1 MTHTLDIG
9 TDLDDLLA
17 TMGDL
22 TADAPLAPALL
33 AAVHTTVTE
42 QTAGSWTTSPATSAD
57 EQPSLI
63 SPKVIRGAWY
73 L

>member
-42 QTAGSWTTSPATSAD
+42 QTASSWTTTPATAAD
-57 EQPSLI
+57 EPSLI
-63 SPKVIRGAWY
+63 SPKLIRGAWY

>member
-17 TMGDL
+17 TIGEPTIDTHDDTHDDTDHAA
-22 TADAPLAPALL
+22 TA
-33 AAVHTTVTE
+33 VTPTDE
-42 QTAGSWTTSPATSAD
+42 SA
-57 EQPSLI
+57 SFL

-73 L
+73 R

>member
-17 TMGDL
+17 TIGELGLEPDD
-22 TADAPLAPALL
+22 TAT
-33 AAVHTTVTE
+33 AVT
-42 QTAGSWTTSPATSAD
+42 PAD
-57 EQPSLI
+57 ERPSLI
-63 SPKVIRGAWY
+63 SPKVICGAWY

>member
-33 AAVHTTVTE
+33 AAVHTTAAERSVTP
-42 QTAGSWTTSPATSAD
+42 WTTAPATTAD
-57 EQPSLI
+57 EPSLI
-63 SPKVIRGAWY
+63 SPKLIRGAWY